1 MHEAQ
6 APMERDF
13 QVFEQH
19 RKEWAEKHRD
29 EYVVIHAG
37 ILAGFHRDYESALRA
52 ALQAFGVE
60 SQFLVKQVSSEEPV
74 FVIY

>member
-1 MHEAQ
+1 MPEEQ
-6 APMERDF
+6 TPLQRDF
-13 QVFEQH
+13 EVFEQH
-19 RKEWAEKHRD
+19 RKEWAQKHQG
-29 EYVVIHAG
+29 EYVVVHAG